1 MEFIAGLVL
10 GAVICFFLM
19 KNDKGLEKPN
29 GRKDFGGQ
37 SGNARYETF
46 VLEHKRKFRTSRI
59 SDPIVLSYFFH
70 EASMSMTRVVRLVR
84 SGNTTVFD
92 EERSVISFREFQGF
106 LNTLFSFPGVSF
118 EEAENR
124 ARFFRV

>member
-1 MEFIAGLVL
+1 
-10 GAVICFFLM
+10 
-19 KNDKGLEKPN
+19 
-29 GRKDFGGQ
+29 
-37 SGNARYETF
+37 
-46 VLEHKRKFRTSRI
+46 
-59 SDPIVLSYFFH
+59 
-70 EASMSMTRVVRLVR
+70 MTRVVRLVR

-124 ARFFRV
+124 ARFLRVCYPFVLGDEHFSLECYFLQD